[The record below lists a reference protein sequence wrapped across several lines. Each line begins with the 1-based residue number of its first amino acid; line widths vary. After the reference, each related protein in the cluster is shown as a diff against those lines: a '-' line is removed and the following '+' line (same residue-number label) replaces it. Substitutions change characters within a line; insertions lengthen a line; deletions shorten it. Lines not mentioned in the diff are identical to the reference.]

1 MISVPNLAG
10 VGVKFTEHV
19 ALAPD
24 PARTQVLVVGEK
36 VPVELENHVTVPVGV
51 VGVAKVSV
59 TVMPHDVA
67 VLLTT
72 LEGVQETETVVGCA
86 TIMLTVVVR
95 SDPSPTPLI
104 VVVKLPMPVVAAAI
118 AVKVTL

>member
-1 MISVPNLAG
+1 MISVPSFAG

-19 ALAPD
+19 ALAVVPVKV
-24 PARTQVLVVGEK
+24 QVLGTK
-36 VPVELENHVTVPVGV
+36 VPVELENQLTVPDGV
-51 VGVAKVSV
+51 VAVAKVSV
-59 TVMPHDVA
+59 TVMPQDVA

-104 VVVKLPMPVVAAAI
+104 VAVKLPSPVVAAAV
-118 AVKVTL
+118 AVRVTL